1 MSDRRDFLKNLTAAT
16 ATSSLLTRHAK
27 GQTSP
32 ESPRRRRRRII
43 FNNDGGDLSKVAL
56 DFPRPG
62 WPQKFESV
70 EQFLSR
76 RMEGLKGTQVDS
88 VSYCAFLDLANWEFP
103 PDNIRALGPDPLKHV
118 VDFCHT
124 NRMEFLYSMRMN
136 DVHAA
141 VYPGEKY
148 WSRFK
153 LEHLDLLQARLSPE
167 AFDQDFLPWIQK
179 KKPEH
184 PLSDLLEYWGHTEDG
199 RLIDQFRNSALGPLA
214 FSWPAFDFAH
224 AEVRKH
230 YLDVIDEACR
240 RYDLDGFELDWGRHP
255 LIFRYG
261 EERQNTPIMNDF
273 IRQIHQRLRAY
284 GKKRGR
290 PILLATR
297 VPDSPE
303 LSLSVG
309 LDPETWMGEG
319 WIDLL
324 VAGFGSA
331 PFTFP
336 LENWVR
342 LGRQHDVPVY
352 GGLSWMHLFDQLE
365 AIRGAAY
372 RCWEAGVDGIYFFNL
387 LRSTYY
393 GCLQEIG
400 DPKILAQQD
409 KLYRIDPNRKKVGY
423 LNSSTWPGQLPL
435 ALTCQSGA
443 ARAKLTLGIS
453 DRPENAR
460 KLTLQTGWEKGVEAQ
475 RIQWRINGV
484 PLSGGN
490 EMPTPVDGKEDRWTE
505 FETASVRQGTN
516 TFEVMVNPPAQ
527 GDPAEPA
534 VLNQLRVSV
543 RYSS

>member
-16 ATSSLLTRHAK
+16 AASSLLTHRAQ
-27 GQTSP
+27 GQSAP
-32 ESPRRRRRRII
+32 EPPGRRRRRII
-43 FNNDGGDLSKVAL
+43 YNNDGGDLSKVAL

-62 WPQKFESV
+62 WPQQFESV

-76 RMEGLKGTQVDS
+76 RMEGLRGTQVDS

-118 VDFCHT
+118 VDFCHA
-124 NRMEFLYSMRMN
+124 NGMEFLYSMRMN

-184 PLSDLLEYWGHTEDG
+184 PFEDLLEYWGYTEGG

-230 YLDVIDEACR
+230 YLGVIDEACR

-255 LIFRYG
+255 LVFRYG

-273 IRQIHQRLRAY
+273 IRQIQQRLQAY

-303 LSLSVG
+303 LSRSVG
-309 LDPETWMGEG
+309 LDAETWMGEG

-324 VAGFGSA
+324 IAGFGSA

-336 LENWVR
+336 LEDWVR

-352 GGLSWMHLFDQLE
+352 GGLSWMHIFEKLE

-409 KLYRIDPNRKKVGY
+409 KLYRIDPNRKKVDY
-423 LNSSTWPGQLPL
+423 MNSSTWPGQLPL
-435 ALTCQSGA
+435 ALTCQSGP
-443 ARAKLTLGIS
+443 ARARLTLGIA
-453 DRPENAR
+453 DRPESAR
-460 KLTLQTGWEKGVEAQ
+460 KVTLQTGWERGVNAK
-475 RIQWRINGV
+475 RIRWKINGV
-484 PLSGGN
+484 PLSGGR
-490 EMPTPVDGKEDRWTE
+490 ELPTPVDGKEDRWTE
-505 FETASVRQGTN
+505 FETESVRKGSN
-516 TFEVMVNPPAQ
+516 TFEVMVNPPLQ

-534 VLNQLRVSV
+534 VLNQLRVNVS
-543 RYSS
+543 YSS